1 MKLYEIVMNYLISS
15 SNFSVRLPL
24 TEATRELVRPRSPR
38 SPLPLDSEHVR
49 PQREL
54 SPWIRGEGFC
64 RTCCKWEASTF
75 IAIAVFHPFF
85 MCFFP
90 QGGLVPSGFT
100 LYLQVFRLEQVADFD
115 GQVQRLNDSMCV
127 FFLGWEPR
135 LELWK
140 TPGTWSASWF
150 RFRPTFCC
158 FLCLKKWHFVERNVR
173 SKPNGPS
180 SSRCRQADGV
190 LVAFLKLPGLFA
202 SSCQVEA
209 WWWWA
214 NWDFQE
220 DFLDSSS
227 RCQEGRLWKP
237 V

>member
-1 MKLYEIVMNYLISS
+1 MKLSWIIWFLPPTSLWGCPWQKQHASS
-15 SNFSVRLPL
+15 FAAFAAFAAAFGFRTCSTTARTL
-24 TEATRELVRPRSPR
+24 
-38 SPLPLDSEHVR
+38 
-49 PQREL
+49 
-54 SPWIRGEGFC
+54 PWIRGEGFC

-150 RFRPTFCC
+150 RSGRLSAVFCAWKNGTSWREMSGQSPTDPRAADVVKLTECWWLFKAAGTVC
-158 FLCLKKWHFVERNVR
+158 F
-173 SKPNGPS
+173 
-180 SSRCRQADGV
+180 
-190 LVAFLKLPGLFA
+190 KLPGWSLVMMSELRFPRRFLGFFVTVPRR
-202 SSCQVEA
+202 QIVE
-209 WWWWA
+209 
-214 NWDFQE
+214 
-220 DFLDSSS
+220 
-227 RCQEGRLWKP
+227 P

>member
-1 MKLYEIVMNYLISS
+1 MKLSWIIWFLPPTSLWGCPWQKQHASS
-15 SNFSVRLPL
+15 FAAFAAFAAAFGFRTCSTTARTL
-24 TEATRELVRPRSPR
+24 
-38 SPLPLDSEHVR
+38 
-49 PQREL
+49 
-54 SPWIRGEGFC
+54 PWIRGEGFC

-115 GQVQRLNDSMCV
+115 GQVQRLNDSTCV
-127 FFLGWEPR
+127 FFWDGSQGLSFEKR
-135 LELWK
+135 QV
-140 TPGTWSASWF
+140 PGQLHGSDQAGF
-150 RFRPTFCC
+150 LL

-190 LVAFLKLPGLFA
+190 LVAFFSLPGLFA

-227 RCQEGRLWKP
+227 RCQEGRLSNLSN
-237 V
+237 

>member
-1 MKLYEIVMNYLISS
+1 MKLSWIIWFLPPTSLWGCPWQKQHASS
-15 SNFSVRLPL
+15 FAAFAAAFGFRTCSTTARTL
-24 TEATRELVRPRSPR
+24 
-38 SPLPLDSEHVR
+38 
-49 PQREL
+49 
-54 SPWIRGEGFC
+54 PWIRGEGFC

-115 GQVQRLNDSMCV
+115 GQVQRLNDSTCV

-150 RFRPTFCC
+150 RSGR
-158 FLCLKKWHFVERNVR
+158 LSAVFVLEKMALRGEKCQVKAQR
-173 SKPNGPS
+173 TLEQQMS
-180 SSRCRQADGV
+180 SSWRSVGGLFFAAGTVC
-190 LVAFLKLPGLFA
+190 FKLPGWSLVMMSELRFPRRFLGFFVTVPRR
-202 SSCQVEA
+202 QIVE
-209 WWWWA
+209 
-214 NWDFQE
+214 
-220 DFLDSSS
+220 
-227 RCQEGRLWKP
+227 P

>member
-1 MKLYEIVMNYLISS
+1 MKLSWIIWFLPPTSLWGCPWQKQHASS
-15 SNFSVRLPL
+15 FAAFAAFAAAFGFRTCSTTARTL
-24 TEATRELVRPRSPR
+24 
-38 SPLPLDSEHVR
+38 
-49 PQREL
+49 
-54 SPWIRGEGFC
+54 PWIRGEGFC

-115 GQVQRLNDSMCV
+115 GQVQRLNDSTCV

-150 RFRPTFCC
+150 RSGRLSAVFFVS
-158 FLCLKKWHFVERNVR
+158 KWHFVERNAR

-190 LVAFLKLPGLFA
+190 LVAFFSLPGLFA

-227 RCQEGRLWKP
+227 RCQEGRLWNLSN
-237 V
+237 